1 MSTFKAISW
10 MRPNFPPSVTAVRC
24 MFMTHDLWHQIA
36 VVFLQVFELERRFN
50 RQRYLSGPERAELA
64 QALRLT
70 ETQVKIW
77 FQNRR
82 YKTKRKLVM
91 VAEQRQQQQQHQ
103 SVAAAMASVCRR
115 VAVKVL
121 QDPERQL
128 YGPPAPPWSRHA
140 AAAAADLRRSLHA
153 FPPSAA
159 SFNCAFLPGSF
170 PLPVPAVP
178 ASAATVARLWLQINT
193 AHVWVDC

>member
-1 MSTFKAISW
+1 M
-10 MRPNFPPSVTAVRC
+10 AVDFR
-24 MFMTHDLWHQIA
+24 
-36 VVFLQVFELERRFN
+36 QVFELERRFN

-82 YKTKRKLVM
+82 YKTKRKLVL
-91 VAEQRQQQQQHQ
+91 VAEQRQQHQHQ
-103 SVAAAMASVCRR
+103 SVAAAMASACRQ

-121 QDPERQL
+121 QANNAQRQL
-128 YGPPAPPWSRHA
+128 YGPPGPPGTWNSHAVVAA

-153 FPPSAA
+153 FPPTAAAA
-159 SFNCAFLPGSF
+159 SFNCSAFLPGSF
-170 PLPVPAVP
+170 PLSVPSAP
-178 ASAATVARLWLQINT
+178 ESAAAVGRL
-193 AHVWVDC
+193 

>member
-1 MSTFKAISW
+1 M
-10 MRPNFPPSVTAVRC
+10 
-24 MFMTHDLWHQIA
+24 
-36 VVFLQVFELERRFN
+36 FELERRFN

-82 YKTKRKLVM
+82 YKTKRKLVL
-91 VAEQRQQQQQHQ
+91 VAEQRQQQQQQHHHQ
-103 SVAAAMASVCRR
+103 SVAAAMASACRR

-121 QDPERQL
+121 QANDPERQL
-128 YGPPAPPWSRHA
+128 YGPPAPPTPWNRHVAA

-153 FPPSAA
+153 FPPTAAAA

-170 PLPVPAVP
+170 PLSVPTAP
-178 ASAATVARLWLQINT
+178 PSAAAVGHL
-193 AHVWVDC
+193 